1 VEFWGTITV
10 VLFAGAAGLLLLI
23 HPDSSK
29 GTRKNI
35 SSKGFML
42 DTSLTRQDPSQG
54 IQHSM
59 DRRRLG
65 ATARITGAP
74 FQAASP
80 RVNAQL
86 SSNYAVTGLYI
97 LRQRCANDCAY
108 SVMVWRIP
116 TTNQQP
122 QGNRP

>member
-1 VEFWGTITV
+1 M

-35 SSKGFML
+35 SSKAFML
-42 DTSLTRQDPSQG
+42 DTSLTQQDPSHG
-54 IQHSM
+54 IQHAM
-59 DRRRLG
+59 DRRRPG

-74 FQAASP
+74 FDTAPP

-86 SSNYAVTGLYI
+86 SSNYAVTGLYFYD
-97 LRQRCANDCAY
+97 ND
-108 SVMVWRIP
+108 V
-116 TTNQQP
+116 
-122 QGNRP
+122 